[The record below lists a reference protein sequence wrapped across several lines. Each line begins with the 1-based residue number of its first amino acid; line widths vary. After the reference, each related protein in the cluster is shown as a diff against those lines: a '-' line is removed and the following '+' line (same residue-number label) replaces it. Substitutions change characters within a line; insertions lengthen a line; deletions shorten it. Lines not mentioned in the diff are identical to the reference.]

1 MTYNFILFNPNNL
14 NFLYSVLLKSSV
26 WNYSEIFLTQPTVSI
41 IRNPRKFP
49 EMFPHSEVIQS
60 MPHGRTMY
68 DVHARYRTAILEHI
82 GKALHKFFGHL

>member
-60 MPHGRTMY
+60 MPHGRTCQISNG
-68 DVHARYRTAILEHI
+68 HTRTHRKSVA
-82 GKALHKFFGHL
+82 